1 MPLYRILLEEGIASD
16 TVYFD
21 VAHQFLSFLTL
32 LKLNKFTT
40 SKANLSKSH
49 LLPLR

>member
-21 VAHQFLSFLTL
+21 IAHQFFIFNPSQTEQV
-32 LKLNKFTT
+32 
-40 SKANLSKSH
+40 H
-49 LLPLR
+49 YV